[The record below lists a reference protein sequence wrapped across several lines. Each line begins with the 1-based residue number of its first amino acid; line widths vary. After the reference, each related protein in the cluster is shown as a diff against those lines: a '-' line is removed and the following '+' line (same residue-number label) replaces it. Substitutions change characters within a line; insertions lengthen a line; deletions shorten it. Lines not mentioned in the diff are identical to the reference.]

1 MHIPEGLVDQ
11 FWGKF
16 CRGLQPSSHAANIF
30 AIVVVSSLWCVLEQG
45 FAFLLKLYLFSF
57 VSCFVRKCCET
68 AKIGCT
74 QHQFSFIIIIVIILM
89 LPPLSSSSLLSS
101 SPTPTKLTILS
112 TSLENHALHRMFVS
126 DLLLIFEFFC
136 R

>member
-1 MHIPEGLVDQ
+1 MGGNSAEACNPRPTLPIFLHLMLIFGL
-11 FWGKF
+11 
-16 CRGLQPSSHAANIF
+16 
-30 AIVVVSSLWCVLEQG
+30 IVVLSSLLCVLKQG
-45 FAFLLKLYLFSF
+45 FAFLLELNLFSS

-89 LPPLSSSSLLSS
+89 LPPLSSSLLSS